1 MRRASAA
8 LAATAVVAVLVAGCG
23 GGSSPPKPART
34 TTPQRTGTTAPATG
48 PLAGCDG
55 VTAGWRPLRLAVNDG
70 TAGATLG
77 EGHAG
82 VVFANDSGGSACG
95 WVGLAQDLAF
105 AGHPVAVTDGPGDA
119 DRMLAAAVALRVAGA
134 RTVVLVGASVGGR
147 AVLQAAALRPD
158 AVVGAV
164 SLSGERTTPSD
175 QRDLLPTAR
184 QVRLPV
190 LFIGSREDG
199 YTNFAADT
207 RALHRA
213 VPARVNLMLM
223 LSGGDHGVDLLL
235 DEHAGVVS
243 SAIEHFLIARS
254 SPGPS

>member
-1 MRRASAA
+1 VSAE
-8 LAATAVVAVLVAGCG
+8 
-23 GGSSPPKPART
+23 
-34 TTPQRTGTTAPATG
+34 TTAPPG

-55 VTAGWRPLRLAVNDG
+55 VTAQWRSLRLAVNDG
-70 TAGATLG
+70 TEGATLG
-77 EGHAG
+77 DGRTG

-95 WVGLAQDLAF
+95 WIGLAQDLAF

-147 AVLQAAALRPD
+147 AVLQAASLRPD
-158 AVVGAV
+158 AVVGVV
-164 SLSGERTTPSD
+164 SVSGERTTPSD
-175 QRDLLPTAR
+175 QHDLLRVAR

-190 LFIGSREDG
+190 LFVGSREDG
-199 YTNFAADT
+199 WTNFGADT

-213 VPARVNLMLM
+213 VPARVNRLLM
-223 LSGGDHGVDLLL
+223 LSGGDHGVDLLA
-235 DEHAGVVS
+235 DRHAGAVID
-243 SAIEHFLIARS
+243 AIERFVSARS

>member
-1 MRRASAA
+1 MRRFAPLVAA
-8 LAATAVVAVLVAGCG
+8 AVVAVAAAGCG
-23 GGSSPPKPART
+23 GGSAPAKPAP
-34 TTPQRTGTTAPATG
+34 TPQRTGATASAPA
-48 PLAGCDG
+48 PLAGCG
-55 VTAGWRPLRLAVNDG
+55 NVTAGWRPLRLAVNDG

-77 EGHAG
+77 EGRAG
-82 VVFANDSGGSACG
+82 VVFANDSGGGACG

-105 AGHPVAVTDGPGDA
+105 AGHPIAVTDGAGDA

-147 AVLQAAALRPD
+147 AVLQAASLKPD
-158 AVVGAV
+158 AVVGVV
-164 SLSGERTTPSD
+164 SVSGERTTPSD

-184 QVRLPV
+184 HVRLPV

-213 VPARVNLMLM
+213 VPARVNLMLL
-223 LSGGDHGVDLLL
+223 LSGGDHGVDLLS

-254 SPGPS
+254 SPGPL